1 MVSNLVSTA
10 INQENNWGKASALG
24 AILLFVT
31 MVIFFI
37 YNKVIGVDK
46 MKFG

>member
-1 MVSNLVSTA
+1 VSGFIALA

-24 AILLFVT
+24 TILLATTMILYFV
-31 MVIFFI
+31 
-37 YNKVIGVDK
+37 YNRLVGIDK